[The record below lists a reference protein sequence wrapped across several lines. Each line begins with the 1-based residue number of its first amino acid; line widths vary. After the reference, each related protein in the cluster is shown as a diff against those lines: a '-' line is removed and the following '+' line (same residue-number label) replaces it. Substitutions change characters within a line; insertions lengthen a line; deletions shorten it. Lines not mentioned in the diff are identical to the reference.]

1 MSSRVSGSTCSSTI
15 TAPSSGD
22 KYAASVANPSGGNN
36 EDLIGRQY
44 GSVASVRAGRM
55 NLTLSAREP
64 GAVIVHRRA
73 MAPRNTM
80 GLPEH
85 HQSDVLCGGIR
96 ARRHPNQWHQSPATC
111 DP

>member
-36 EDLIGRQY
+36 EYLIGRQY

-55 NLTLSAREP
+55 NLTLSGRNP
-64 GAVIVHRRA
+64 GAIMVIALGPSMTPWKAEELPAHR
-73 MAPRNTM
+73 
-80 GLPEH
+80 
-85 HQSDVLCGGIR
+85 QSDVPCGGIL
-96 ARRHPNQWHQSPATC
+96 P
-111 DP
+111 